1 MVFRLLGTVPRPY
14 RTPLSLSVGD
24 HPVKKRCSEMSHFR
38 EWPRVRHTRKPSRL
52 VSKRLDHRKVLIQGH
67 RKFWPGKC
75 GSGPF
80 VSNRS
85 LMAILGNA
93 SFRGWTIS
101 VFSTITSHSRSA
113 QNTRE
118 RGRKRH
124 LPCPQPSE
132 SVPASLSCRPLQSPA
147 NTLIFSQIL
156 FVDSLPNL
164 PILTRCLAELNKC

>member
-14 RTPLSLSVGD
+14 RTPLSLLVGD
-24 HPVKKRCSEMSHFR
+24 HPVKKRGSEMSHFR

-67 RKFWPGKC
+67 REFWSGKC
-75 GSGPF
+75 GSGLF

-113 QNTRE
+113 QKTRE
-118 RGRKRH
+118 RRKRH
-124 LPCPQPSE
+124 STVTAAVLRVGAGEPLTTSSSE
-132 SVPASLSCRPLQSPA
+132 SCEH
-147 NTLIFSQIL
+147 TIIYSQIL
-156 FVDSLPNL
+156 FVDFLSNL
-164 PILTRCLAELNKC
+164 F